1 MYNISYI
8 AKSVL
13 ADIDAVDN
21 REYQRIV
28 KFAIDGYRKLRL
40 SGLMGQ
46 TNKTIKL
53 QINTNNVAYLPD
65 DYVDFIKIG
74 INCNGNLLNLD
85 YNEKIL
91 GTINEM
97 KRTVNVVH

>member
-13 ADIDAVDN
+13 ADIDSVDN

-40 SGLMGQ
+40 SGLMGKQIKQLNFKSTQ
-46 TNKTIKL
+46 TTLHIYRM
-53 QINTNNVAYLPD
+53 IMW
-65 DYVDFIKIG
+65 I
-74 INCNGNLLNLD
+74 LL
-85 YNEKIL
+85 
-91 GTINEM
+91 
-97 KRTVNVVH
+97 R

>member
-65 DYVDFIKIG
+65 DYVG
-74 INCNGNLLNLD
+74 
-85 YNEKIL
+85 
-91 GTINEM
+91 
-97 KRTVNVVH
+97 